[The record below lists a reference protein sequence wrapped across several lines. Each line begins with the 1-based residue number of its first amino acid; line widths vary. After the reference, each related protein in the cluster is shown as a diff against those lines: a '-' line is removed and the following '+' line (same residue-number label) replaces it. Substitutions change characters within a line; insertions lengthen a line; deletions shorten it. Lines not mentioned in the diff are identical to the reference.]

1 MNNDEFLKLPD
12 FSRRGFV
19 GAALTAGTLLAQSE
33 EDEHDHKESERH
45 RRRRRH
51 KKERR
56 NLFLNLSH
64 QSYSGREY
72 YLVLGKHRHRLREL
86 PSGDP
91 VLAKHRQHNQL
102 LAQIPDSQ
110 ITHVIENVELS
121 TDQVHLSYLVSE
133 PDTTT
138 GKWFMSAVFVS
149 PPTTALHYAYNR
161 ARDMSNDGNSLR
173 LSAKRRKYGLQ
184 SATSLQDL
192 LDESAL
198 LDTTDWAA
206 ALVNLHP
213 EMLSADPESAAHIQT
228 NYIQTGSNTF
238 ELSQVLSLAGPAAP
252 QGDVPSASG
261 GTPWATLVPFTDT
274 DGSPLVNTKGNNKG
288 LILYD
293 AQWDPNLSQAFIA
306 PAMNPA
312 LQSVKNDST
321 LGADVTSGGQS
332 VTNGCL
338 WTRNDGG
345 TSINVP
351 PHPGLA
357 SGNSSYTL
365 SNITKGYN
373 GYSCSAS
380 VSVDGDAAQITLG
393 FKNWFVRYLALYIQ
407 FFNEN
412 NSVPASQLPSG
423 TLPNISS
430 VTPNNEILLGS
441 LTPEFTLYGIPVAA
455 SSNSVVVN
463 FPTSVATS
471 AKILASGLGTGT
483 HTASDT
489 EIYGIVMTSLF
500 NLAIPAA
507 LLALTIGTEIDVF
520 VRTLAFPFAL
530 LVAQEVATA
539 AENGSSSQIITIFW
553 RSVVKGALGPSLKAF
568 VTGFLNFL
576 IAAEVIDGLEDAIP
590 IAGEIIQA
598 LGVIGTLAEI
608 AETTVET
615 SASPWT
621 YEYDLVGTYDLSLG
635 LVHATNDTSFPAT
648 AATYKVT
655 ANFDNGTPQVQTLT
669 MPGGRVSTLPAV
681 VFPGV
686 PLGGNVTLSVGFYA
700 SDNTLV
706 GQGTTGSILN
716 VPSTAPS
723 ITITELQYP
732 ITATTVYHHQQK
744 TGLDAAGNH
753 LWLCSPA
760 PALPSNPVACDPAP
774 GNICNY
780 RDITFSPAFGDVG
793 YAWQSYSTS
802 PCGSSG
808 SGNGGQLDQMASI
821 SNVNSGANAQQD
833 YASLPHSLIGT
844 GKLIYDPSG
853 KSKNNYYI
861 DTTNSANIVRQVTL
875 GPTVFPDPCASQ
887 QAWGQFTMS
896 PDDILLHPSGAIV
909 SINTTLNRMECLKLP
924 ATYSSDNNAQ
934 LATLHGGL
942 GSRPGLFNSPT
953 VATITP
959 DGVILIIE
967 SGNNRV
973 HSVDA
978 FGNPVRHFPNQPEPY
993 FLTFTTTGGST
1004 TQYLDVA
1011 AEFSG
1016 LIYVLSITNS
1026 VYRLD
1031 IYDPKSAGS
1040 SPLSTTLGL
1049 NAAKVTVDYWR
1060 TVYSLNYEVLTIDGN
1075 LPPSGVTEPSVSQ
1088 WIPTTPNACSLRTPP
1103 PALTSEQRLVSPPNT
1118 LSRRSWLS
1126 ASLPVGARRHS

>member
-1 MNNDEFLKLPD
+1 MNNDEFLKLPE

-19 GAALTAGTLLAQSE
+19 GAALTAGTLLAHS
-33 EDEHDHKESERH
+33 EDEEHDRDGKKRH
-45 RRRRRH
+45 RRHRRH
-51 KKERR
+51 EKEFRD
-56 NLFLNLSH
+56 LFLNLSH
-64 QSYSGREY
+64 QSYAGREY
-72 YLVLGKHRHRLREL
+72 HLVLGKQRHRLREL
-86 PSGDP
+86 QSGDR
-91 VLAKHRQHNQL
+91 VLARHRQHNQL
-102 LAQIPDSQ
+102 LSQLPDSQ
-110 ITHVIENVELS
+110 ITHVIENVQLA
-121 TDQVHLSYLVSE
+121 TDQVHLSYLISE
-133 PDTTT
+133 PDTTS
-138 GKWFMSAVFVS
+138 GKWYMSAVFLLA
-149 PPTTALHYAYNR
+149 PATALSYAYNR
-161 ARDMSNDGNSLR
+161 AREMSNDGNSLR

-192 LDESAL
+192 MDESAL
-198 LDTTDWAA
+198 LDTTDWAT

-228 NYIQTGSNTF
+228 NYIQPGSNTF
-238 ELSQVLSLAGPAAP
+238 ELSQVLGLAGPAAP
-252 QGDVPSASG
+252 QGNPSSASS

-274 DGSPLVNTKGNNKG
+274 DGSPLVNTNGNNKG

-293 AQWDPNLSQAFIA
+293 AQWNSNLSQTFIA

-321 LGADVTSGGQS
+321 LGADVTNGGQS
-332 VTNGCL
+332 VTDGCL
-338 WTRNDGG
+338 WTRNDGS
-345 TSINVP
+345 TSVNVL
-351 PHPGLA
+351 PG
-357 SGNSSYTL
+357 SGLSSSNSSYTL
-365 SNITKGYN
+365 SNITQGYN
-373 GYSCSAS
+373 GYSCNAS
-380 VSVDGDAAQITLG
+380 VSINGDSAQITLG

-412 NSVPASQLPSG
+412 TTVPPSQLPSG
-423 TLPNISS
+423 TLPDASS
-430 VTPNNEILLGS
+430 FTPNNEILVGS
-441 LTPEFTLYGIPVAA
+441 LTPEFTLYGIPVSA

-463 FPTSVATS
+463 FPASVATS

-500 NLAIPAA
+500 NLAIPAT
-507 LLALTIGTEIDVF
+507 LLALTIGTEIDIF
-520 VRTLAFPFAL
+520 VKTLAFPFAL

-553 RSVVKGALGPSLKAF
+553 RSVVKAAIGPSLKAF
-568 VTGFLNFL
+568 VTGFLKFL
-576 IAAEVIDGLEDAIP
+576 AAAEVIDSLEDAIP
-590 IAGEIIQA
+590 IAGVILQA
-598 LGVIGTLAEI
+598 IGVIGTLAEI
-608 AETTVET
+608 AETTAET
-615 SASPWT
+615 LSSPWT
-621 YEYDLVGTYDLSLG
+621 YEYNLVGTYDLSLS
-635 LVHATNDTSFPAT
+635 LAHATNDTSFPAT

-655 ANFDNGTPQVQTLT
+655 ANFDNGIPQVQTLT

-706 GQGTTGSILN
+706 GQGTTGSIKNL
-716 VPSTAPS
+716 PSTSPA

-732 ITATTVYHHQQK
+732 ITSTTVYQHQQK
-744 TGLDAAGNH
+744 TSLDAGGNH
-753 LWLCSPA
+753 LWICSPA
-760 PALPSNPVACDPAP
+760 PAAPANPVACDPAP

-780 RDITFSPAFGDVG
+780 RDITFSPTFGDVG

-802 PCGSSG
+802 PCTTSG
-808 SGNGGQLDQMASI
+808 SGGNGGQLDQMASI
-821 SNVNSGANAQQD
+821 PNVNSGSNAQQD
-833 YASLPHSLIGT
+833 YASLPHALVGT

-853 KSKNNYYI
+853 KAKNNYYI

-887 QAWGQFTMS
+887 QAWGQFTMP
-896 PDDILLHPSGAIV
+896 PDDVLLHPSGAIV
-909 SINTTLNRMECLKLP
+909 SINTTLSRMECLKLP
-924 ATYSSDNNAQ
+924 ANYSSDSDAP

-953 VATITP
+953 VATITA

-993 FLTFTTTGGST
+993 FLTFTATGGSD

-1016 LIYVLSITNS
+1016 LIYVLSVTSS

-1031 IYDPKSAGS
+1031 IYDPNAAGT

-1088 WIPTTPNACSLRTPP
+1088 WIPTTPNACDLRTPP
-1103 PALTSEQRLVSPPNT
+1103 KALTSDQRLVSSKT

-1126 ASLPVGARRHS
+1126 ASLSVG